1 MGTSPKDDD
10 DDDATD
16 GNTRAKLSKAA
27 EKKSS
32 SSSSSSLGDQNDQN
46 DDDFNNVADDDDD
59 ADWTRTGPHRNHHH
73 HHHHRVRYQYQR
85 SRRRCVAEM
94 LPPSL
99 YLPLSDAGVVNCVSG
114 ATSGAIAAIVVCP
127 LDVLKT
133 RLQVSLTSDSTYMST
148 LESLRKIARNEGA
161 RGLYR
166 GLGPTMAALLPNWG
180 VYFTTY
186 GYLKY
191 VFREQRRRKEER
203 RSFAAS
209 GSRSRSRGRNSE
221 SKRRNGGESTSET
234 NDDHGNDTLAHIV
247 SAGGAGAATILATNP
262 LWVAKTRLQVQYS
275 ETLSSSLVGHA
286 RAPYK
291 GTLDA
296 LRRIARCEGIPGLYS
311 GLGPSLLGISH
322 VAIQFP
328 IYERL
333 KHDVAHFRNLR
344 AADELTAT
352 DLALS
357 SGVAK
362 IVASTLTY
370 PHEVLRSHMHVKG
383 YGPFSGALSLASD
396 IYREGGAKAFYRGV
410 GTNLLR
416 TTPAAAITFTS
427 FELISRELNGVA
439 KIMAENNSNNS

>member
-1 MGTSPKDDD
+1 MMSRDDD
-10 DDDATD
+10 DDDDD
-16 GNTRAKLSKAA
+16 GNTRAKL
-27 EKKSS
+27 
-32 SSSSSSLGDQNDQN
+32 SSSLGDQNDQN
-46 DDDFNNVADDDDD
+46 DDDD
-59 ADWTRTGPHRNHHH
+59 ADWTGTGPHRNHRNHHH
-73 HHHHRVRYQYQR
+73 HHHHHVRYQYQQ

-191 VFREQRRRKEER
+191 VFRERRRRKEER

-209 GSRSRSRGRNSE
+209 GSRSRSRRSE
-221 SKRRNGGESTSET
+221 SERRNGGESTSET
-234 NDDHGNDTLAHIV
+234 NDHHGNDTLAHIV

-333 KHDVAHFRNLR
+333 KHDLAHFRNLR

>member
-1 MGTSPKDDD
+1 MSRDD

-16 GNTRAKLSKAA
+16 GNTRAKLS
-27 EKKSS
+27 
-32 SSSSSSLGDQNDQN
+32 SSSLGDQNDQN
-46 DDDFNNVADDDDD
+46 DDDD
-59 ADWTRTGPHRNHHH
+59 ADWTGTGPHRNHRNHHH
-73 HHHHRVRYQYQR
+73 HHHHHHHVRYQYQQ

-114 ATSGAIAAIVVCP
+114 ATSGAIAAIIVCP

-191 VFREQRRRKEER
+191 VFRERRRRKEER

-209 GSRSRSRGRNSE
+209 GSRSRSRSRSRRSE
-221 SKRRNGGESTSET
+221 SERRNGGESTSET
-234 NDDHGNDTLAHIV
+234 NDHHGNDTLAHIV

-333 KHDVAHFRNLR
+333 KHDLAHFRNLR

>member
-1 MGTSPKDDD
+1 MMSRDDD
-10 DDDATD
+10 DDDDD
-16 GNTRAKLSKAA
+16 GNTRAKL
-27 EKKSS
+27 
-32 SSSSSSLGDQNDQN
+32 SSSLGDQNDQN
-46 DDDFNNVADDDDD
+46 DDDD
-59 ADWTRTGPHRNHHH
+59 ADWTGRGPHRNHRNHHH
-73 HHHHRVRYQYQR
+73 HHHHHHHVRYQYQQ

-191 VFREQRRRKEER
+191 VFRERRRRKEER

-209 GSRSRSRGRNSE
+209 GSRSRSRSRSRRSE
-221 SKRRNGGESTSET
+221 SERRNGGESTSET
-234 NDDHGNDTLAHIV
+234 NDHHGNDTLAHIV

-333 KHDVAHFRNLR
+333 KHDLAHFRNLR

>member
-1 MGTSPKDDD
+1 MSRDDD

-16 GNTRAKLSKAA
+16 GNTRAKLS
-27 EKKSS
+27 
-32 SSSSSSLGDQNDQN
+32 SSLGDQNDQN
-46 DDDFNNVADDDDD
+46 DDDD
-59 ADWTRTGPHRNHHH
+59 ADWTGTGPHRNHRNHHH
-73 HHHHRVRYQYQR
+73 HHHHHHHVRYQYQQ

-191 VFREQRRRKEER
+191 VFRERRRRKEER

-209 GSRSRSRGRNSE
+209 GSRSRSRSRRSE
-221 SKRRNGGESTSET
+221 SERRNGGESTSET
-234 NDDHGNDTLAHIV
+234 NDHHGNDTLAHIV

-333 KHDVAHFRNLR
+333 KHDLAHFRNLR

>member
-1 MGTSPKDDD
+1 MSRDD

-16 GNTRAKLSKAA
+16 GNTRAKLS
-27 EKKSS
+27 
-32 SSSSSSLGDQNDQN
+32 SSSLGDQNDQS
-46 DDDFNNVADDDDD
+46 DDDD
-59 ADWTRTGPHRNHHH
+59 ADWTGTGPHRNHRNHHH
-73 HHHHRVRYQYQR
+73 HHHHHVRYQYQQ

-191 VFREQRRRKEER
+191 VFRERRRRKEER

-209 GSRSRSRGRNSE
+209 GSRSRSRSRSRRSE
-221 SKRRNGGESTSET
+221 SERRNGGESTSET
-234 NDDHGNDTLAHIV
+234 NDHHGNDTLAHIV

-333 KHDVAHFRNLR
+333 KHDLAHFRNLR

-396 IYREGGAKAFYRGV
+396 IYREGGVKAFYRGV

>member
-1 MGTSPKDDD
+1 
-10 DDDATD
+10 
-16 GNTRAKLSKAA
+16 
-27 EKKSS
+27 
-32 SSSSSSLGDQNDQN
+32 
-46 DDDFNNVADDDDD
+46 
-59 ADWTRTGPHRNHHH
+59 
-73 HHHHRVRYQYQR
+73 
-85 SRRRCVAEM
+85 M

-191 VFREQRRRKEER
+191 VFRERRRRKEER

-209 GSRSRSRGRNSE
+209 GSRSRSRSGRSE
-221 SKRRNGGESTSET
+221 SERRNGGESTSET
-234 NDDHGNDTLAHIV
+234 NDHHGNDTLAHIV

-333 KHDVAHFRNLR
+333 KHDLAHFRNLR

>member
-1 MGTSPKDDD
+1 MSRD

-16 GNTRAKLSKAA
+16 GNTRAKLS
-27 EKKSS
+27 
-32 SSSSSSLGDQNDQN
+32 SSSLGDQNDQN
-46 DDDFNNVADDDDD
+46 DDDD
-59 ADWTRTGPHRNHHH
+59 ADWTGTGPHRNHRNHHH
-73 HHHHRVRYQYQR
+73 HHHHHHHHVRYQYQQ

-191 VFREQRRRKEER
+191 VFRERRRRKEER

-209 GSRSRSRGRNSE
+209 GSRSRSRSRRSE
-221 SKRRNGGESTSET
+221 SERRNGGESTSET
-234 NDDHGNDTLAHIV
+234 NDHHGNDTLAHIV

-333 KHDVAHFRNLR
+333 KHDLAHFRNLR

>member
-1 MGTSPKDDD
+1 MMSRDDD
-10 DDDATD
+10 DDDDD
-16 GNTRAKLSKAA
+16 GNTRAKL
-27 EKKSS
+27 
-32 SSSSSSLGDQNDQN
+32 SSSLGDQNDQN
-46 DDDFNNVADDDDD
+46 DDDD
-59 ADWTRTGPHRNHHH
+59 ADWTGTGPHRNHRNHHH
-73 HHHHRVRYQYQR
+73 HHHHHVRYQYQQ

-191 VFREQRRRKEER
+191 VFRERRRRKEER

-209 GSRSRSRGRNSE
+209 GSRSRSRRSE
-221 SKRRNGGESTSET
+221 SERRNGGESTSET
-234 NDDHGNDTLAHIV
+234 NDHHGNDTLAHIV

-333 KHDVAHFRNLR
+333 KHDLAHFRNLR

-396 IYREGGAKAFYRGV
+396 IYREGGVKAFYRGV